1 MSAPWHRA
9 ARAFGFVAVLAAAAC
24 SQIQGG
30 PTAYAPIDPVWGNG
44 YGYSD
49 KRVGADEFSVFAAGN
64 PASDAERVAE
74 IALLR
79 AAHLTLEHGHSHFV
93 VVQSKARAVADETL
107 VTVPIVL
114 PGIFLPVPVDSKS
127 TEEQVAILI
136 VRLVADGAAV
146 PPEGIDAA
154 AVVTHLAPRLGVN

>member
-1 MSAPWHRA
+1 MSARLPRA
-9 ARAFGFVAVLAAAAC
+9 VGAFACAAVLAAAAC
-24 SQIQGG
+24 SQVPGG
-30 PTAYAPIDPVWGNG
+30 PTAYAPIDPVWGNT

-64 PASDAERVAE
+64 PATEAERVAE

-79 AAHLTLEHGHSHFV
+79 AAHLTLEHGRSHFV
-93 VVQSKARAVADETL
+93 VVQRTARAVANEHL
-107 VTVPIVL
+107 ITVPIVM

-136 VRLVADGAAV
+136 VRLVAKGAEV
-146 PPEGIDAA
+146 PPEGIDAE
-154 AVVTHLAPRLGVN
+154 AVVTHLAPRLGAN